1 MAEALPKIV
10 INNETPLR
18 TAELRSFSV
27 YQHADPDNV
36 LPNVILAET
45 EINPR
50 DRPHRIAQRVGI
62 HDTDGDVVGALN
74 LVQTAE
80 RSWIND
86 VRINEAR
93 RGERLAVSAY
103 IGIVAT
109 LHQVGRTLESDPGGL
124 SKDSVR
130 VWESLQ
136 RRGLAQETEGVDQH
150 GNQRYISS
158 VPTLTK

>member
-10 INNETPLR
+10 INNETPLS

-109 LHQVGRTLESDPGGL
+109 LHQVGRTLRSWRF
-124 SKDSVR
+124 K
-130 VWESLQ
+130 
-136 RRGLAQETEGVDQH
+136 
-150 GNQRYISS
+150 
-158 VPTLTK
+158 